1 MIVKLSP
8 TLEKRLAEHVSQR
21 PEYASEDAFVEL
33 AVRSLL
39 DYEDFDQERLE
50 VALTEGLDSAA
61 TPLTAMDW
69 QEVRDEGMKQLAARK
84 AQRTT

>member
-8 TLEKRLAEHVSQR
+8 TLGKRLAEHIAQR
-21 PEYASEDAFVEL
+21 PEHGSEQAFVEL
-33 AVRSLL
+33 AVQSLL
-39 DYEDFDQERLE
+39 DYEDFDQQRLE
-50 VALTEGLDSAA
+50 AVLTEGLDSAS

-69 QEVRDEGMKQLAARK
+69 QEIRDEGMRQLNARK